1 MSDQAIQI
9 IISVVTMLIA
19 LGVGLYLRRL
29 LVRGLKKTV
38 LDNWLIQ
45 LLGILVIISL
55 IIVGTIVALFINGIS
70 LTHIFGY
77 IQGSFTRNLIASAL
91 IILLAIGLGRTL
103 MKLATAGVAKNHI
116 SINIRILLGRI
127 CYVVVMTIAFIWILS
142 LWDLSF
148 TLPAAIISIITV
160 GLTFVLQDLLK
171 NLVAGLYLLI
181 EGPFKIGD
189 KITTDKYTG
198 KVEDVQLRATKL
210 RIGSGE
216 QAIVPNA
223 ILFSDIVINKTI
235 YKESRATITITM
247 QQEDFE
253 TDQTTENILNTI
265 KEVNGVMLKPEPE
278 LRLMRTAGS
287 FGSTTGITSG
297 YTGRIITL
305 ALRFWLPEGQ
315 DSIVTDAMLALRT
328 ALPHAD
334 LAISEGL

>member
-127 CYVVVMTIAFIWILS
+127 CYVVVM
-142 LWDLSF
+142 
-148 TLPAAIISIITV
+148 
-160 GLTFVLQDLLK
+160 
-171 NLVAGLYLLI
+171 
-181 EGPFKIGD
+181 
-189 KITTDKYTG
+189 
-198 KVEDVQLRATKL
+198 
-210 RIGSGE
+210 
-216 QAIVPNA
+216 
-223 ILFSDIVINKTI
+223 
-235 YKESRATITITM
+235 
-247 QQEDFE
+247 
-253 TDQTTENILNTI
+253 
-265 KEVNGVMLKPEPE
+265 
-278 LRLMRTAGS
+278 
-287 FGSTTGITSG
+287 
-297 YTGRIITL
+297 
-305 ALRFWLPEGQ
+305 
-315 DSIVTDAMLALRT
+315 
-328 ALPHAD
+328 
-334 LAISEGL
+334 